1 MLNLTLEQA
10 QRIITGGIKQAQ
22 TMNIKLCFSVVD
34 ARGDLIASARM
45 DGARWMT
52 ADISRGKAMVSATY
66 GQPSAALE
74 AQKDSAPNQSMLL
87 MTQGKFVYRQ
97 GAVPI
102 IVNGEVIGA
111 VGASGAAPGQDEDC
125 AKAGAAAL

>member
-1 MLNLTLEQA
+1 
-10 QRIITGGIKQAQ
+10 
-22 TMNIKLCFSVVD
+22 
-34 ARGDLIASARM
+34 
-45 DGARWMT
+45 
-52 ADISRGKAMVSATY
+52 MVSATY